1 MSTTKAGLGLTLA
14 GLALLAGCTAGP
26 GSQATAPT
34 PTIGDAVRGTGYG
47 RYVPLPRSG
56 YDRALAER
64 VAALAARPMTAEDA
78 VEVGLLA
85 SPDVRSMLLEYQL
98 QREGIVERL
107 AEAAEPVEWRL
118 VDHVMTNRNRGAGGE
133 GVVFR
138 SSQGYG
144 ELYADVAGEVLERAN
159 EVRRTYYGAVAAN
172 EAAALQDRLLEAA
185 KATAELSNEQYRSGT
200 LSRLDQS
207 RRQLAYVGAY
217 KEQVQARQAA
227 TAAREALNGAL
238 RLPPEARSWPLP
250 ERLPDLPAA
259 RPEIADVTA
268 LALRNRPD
276 AIAAGVSD
284 AATPLGARIA
294 AETREAYAKMLT
306 AYDTARFQREA
317 VLPAAQAHL
326 EEMQLHY
333 NAMLEDVYELI
344 EAAETNVEA
353 GKEYVEALAEF
364 WIARAELA
372 DLVGGDLPNIPAP
385 APTVA
390 AAEPAA
396 PTAN

>member
-1 MSTTKAGLGLTLA
+1 MSLTKARHAVALA
-14 GLALLAGCTAGP
+14 GLALLAGCAATSPASQGTA
-26 GSQATAPT
+26 

-85 SPDVRSMLLEYQL
+85 DPNIRSMLLEYQL
-98 QREGIVERL
+98 QREGVIGRL
-107 AEAAEPVEWRL
+107 ADGRGEAAEPVEWRL
-118 VDHVMTNRNRGAGGE
+118 VDHVMTNRNRGAGGD
-133 GVVFR
+133 GIVFQN
-138 SSQGYG
+138 SQGYG

-159 EVRRTYYGAVAAN
+159 AVRRAYYEAVAAN

-185 KATAELSNEQYRSGT
+185 KATAELANEQYRSGT

-207 RRQLAYVGAY
+207 RRQLAYVEAH

-238 RLPPEARSWPLP
+238 RLSPEARGWPLP

-259 RPEIADVTA
+259 RPEIADVVD

-276 AIAAGVSD
+276 AIAAGVSG
-284 AATPLGARIA
+284 AASPLGARIA
-294 AETREAYAKMLT
+294 AEARDAYAKMLT

-317 VLPAAQAHL
+317 VLPAARAHL

-333 NAMLEDVYELI
+333 NAMLEDAYELI

-372 DLVGGDLPNIPAP
+372 DQVGGRLPDPSAP
-385 APTVA
+385 RVA

-396 PTAN
+396 PAN

>member
-1 MSTTKAGLGLTLA
+1 MLT
-14 GLALLAGCTAGP
+14 GLALLLASCAATSPASQGTA
-26 GSQATAPT
+26 
-34 PTIGDAVRGTGYG
+34 PTIGDVVRRTGYG
-47 RYVPLPRSG
+47 SYVPLPRSG

-64 VAALAARPMTAEDA
+64 VAALAARPMTVEDA

-85 SPDVRSMLLEYQL
+85 DPNVRSMLLEYQL
-98 QREGIVERL
+98 QREGMIGLL
-107 AEAAEPVEWRL
+107 ADGRGEAAEPVEWRL
-118 VDHVMTNRNRGAGGE
+118 VDHVMTNRNRGAGGD

-144 ELYADVAGEVLERAN
+144 ELYADTAGEVLERAN
-159 EVRRTYYGAVAAN
+159 EVRRAYYEAVAAN

-185 KATAELSNEQYRSGT
+185 KATAELANEQYRSGT

-207 RRQLAYVGAY
+207 RRQLAYAEAH

-227 TAAREALNGAL
+227 TAAREALNGTL
-238 RLPPEARSWPLP
+238 RLPPEARGWPLP

-259 RPEIADVTA
+259 RPEVADVVD

-276 AIAAGVSD
+276 AIVAGVTGPAS
-284 AATPLGARIA
+284 PLGARIA
-294 AETREAYAKMLT
+294 AEAREAHAKMLT

-372 DLVGGDLPNIPAP
+372 DLVGGRLPDPSAER
-385 APTVA
+385 VA
-390 AAEPAA
+390 AAEPVAT
-396 PTAN
+396 TAN